1 MNAAWKRRFQSAMLR
16 CWPDT
21 LFGRL
26 AVLLVVVA
34 IASHVLALQL
44 LFELRPE
51 FGPPP
56 GSPHPFP
63 PPHGSPP
70 MGSFPPPP
78 HHGPPLSGILLEMG
92 VRLGALLLA
101 AWVGARWL
109 SAPLGRL
116 ARSTHELTAN
126 IHRPALRLEGTREC
140 REAGAGINQ
149 LQQHILAQLEE
160 RDQFVAAVSHDLR
173 TPLTRLALRAESLE
187 NETDRQRFGQDI
199 REMDLMIR
207 ATLDHLC
214 GAADQEA
221 AVLLD
226 QTSQVDSIVSD
237 RQEMAQSVHLAPT
250 PGIAAPNAKP
260 KVQAQVSAM
269 RRCMGNLIDNAV
281 AYGGGAEIGVEEDA
295 QAVRV
300 LVSDR
305 GPGIPADALEKVLR
319 PFVRLETSRNRHT
332 GGVGLGLA
340 AVSDIMRR
348 HGGRVEL
355 SNRAGGGLQVALVFP
370 K

>member
-1 MNAAWKRRFQSAMLR
+1 MGN
-16 CWPDT
+16 
-21 LFGRL
+21 
-26 AVLLVVVA
+26 
-34 IASHVLALQL
+34 
-44 LFELRPE
+44 
-51 FGPPP
+51 
-56 GSPHPFP
+56 FP
-63 PPHGSPP
+63 PPT
-70 MGSFPPPP
+70 

-187 NETDRQRFGQDI
+187 NEVDRQRFGQDI

-214 GAADQEA
+214 GTADQEPM
-221 AVLLD
+221 VNLD
-226 QTSQVDSIVSD
+226 LESLVDSMVSD
-237 RQEMAQSVHLAPT
+237 RQDMGQNVMQVRQPECSCPAMAPHIRT
-250 PGIAAPNAKP
+250 
-260 KVQAQVSAM
+260 QVSAL
-269 RRCMGNLIDNAV
+269 RRCIDNLIDNAMF
-281 AYGGGAEIGVEEDA
+281 YGGGAEVGLEEDA
-295 QAVRV
+295 GTVWV
-300 LVSDR
+300 SVSDR
-305 GPGIPADALEKVLR
+305 GPGIPNDSLEKVLL
-319 PFVRLETSRNRHT
+319 PFMRLDASRNRNS

-340 AVSDIMRR
+340 AVADIVRR
-348 HGGRVEL
+348 NGWRIEL
-355 SNRAGGGLQVALVFP
+355 SNRQGGGLQAILLFP

>member
-1 MNAAWKRRFQSAMLR
+1 MSATWKLRFQSALLR

-26 AVLLVVVA
+26 ALLLVVVA
-34 IASHVLALQL
+34 LASHVLALSL

-56 GSPHPFP
+56 GLPHPFP
-63 PPHGSPP
+63 PPHGAPA
-70 MGSFPPPP
+70 MGNFPPPP

-116 ARSTHELTAN
+116 ARSTFELTAN

-214 GAADQEA
+214 GSADQEA
-221 AVLLD
+221 TVHLD
-226 QTSQVDSIVSD
+226 LASLVDSLVSD
-237 RQEMAQSVHLAPT
+237 RREMGQSVHQVQPNDKAGSVAT
-250 PGIAAPNAKP
+250 PKI
-260 KVQAQVSAM
+260 QAQVSAM

-281 AYGGGAEIGVEEDA
+281 AYGGGAEIGLEEDT
-295 QAVRV
+295 QEVRV

-305 GPGIPADALEKVLR
+305 GPSIPAGALEKVLR

-355 SNRAGGGLQVALVFP
+355 SNRSGGGLQAVLVFP

>member
-1 MNAAWKRRFQSAMLR
+1 MRLRNALLR
-16 CWPDT
+16 CWPDS

-34 IASHVLALQL
+34 VASHVLALSL

-51 FGPPP
+51 LGPPP
-56 GSPHPFP
+56 GLP
-63 PPHGSPP
+63 PGSLPSGSPR
-70 MGSFPPPP
+70 PPPP
-78 HHGPPLSGILLEMG
+78 HGPPLSGVLLDMG

-116 ARSTHELTAN
+116 AQSTRELTAN

-149 LQQHILAQLEE
+149 LQQHILTQLAE

-173 TPLTRLALRAESLE
+173 TPLTRLALRVEALESEL
-187 NETDRQRFGQDI
+187 DRQRFGQDI

-214 GAADQEA
+214 GTADQEPT
-221 AVLLD
+221 VNLD
-226 QTSQVDSIVSD
+226 LASLVDSLVSD
-237 RQEMAQSVHLAPT
+237 RQEMGQRVTQVAQ
-250 PGIAAPNAKP
+250 PNASVAARAP
-260 KVQAQVSAM
+260 KIQAQVSAM

-281 AYGGGAEIGVEEDA
+281 AYGGGAEVGVAEDA
-295 QAVRV
+295 DAVRLV
-300 LVSDR
+300 VSDR
-305 GPGIPADALEKVLR
+305 GPGIPAEALERVLR
-319 PFVRLETSRNRHT
+319 PFVRLEASRNRHT

-340 AVSDIMRR
+340 AVVDIMRR
-348 HGGRVEL
+348 HGGRVAL
-355 SNRAGGGLQVALVFP
+355 RNRVGGGLQAELVFP